1 MMPALAFFEAG
12 LLRRKNTVSIL
23 MQIFVGLSTLAVLW
37 HIVGFSLVYGPDRAS
52 LIGDF
57 SYAFFRNIN
66 NVCLKQF
73 APRIPG
79 LAFALFQMMFAA
91 ITPLL
96 MTGSFAER
104 LKFKV
109 FLWFIILWEII
120 VYYPLAHWV
129 WGGGWLDQWGVLDFA
144 GGIVI
149 HTSSGMSCVIVAM
162 ILGQRSDWKKC
173 HGDVPPSNIPLA
185 TLGAAMLWMGTN
197 FLSSCVSS
205 LVYFYLEYDM

>member
-109 FLWFIILWEII
+109 FLWFI
-120 VYYPLAHWV
+120 
-129 WGGGWLDQWGVLDFA
+129 VLC
-144 GGIVI
+144 
-149 HTSSGMSCVIVAM
+149 SPSG
-162 ILGQRSDWKKC
+162 
-173 HGDVPPSNIPLA
+173 
-185 TLGAAMLWMGTN
+185 
-197 FLSSCVSS
+197 
-205 LVYFYLEYDM
+205 